1 MRTSRNWRKMSRPT
15 RARIN
20 IILGSIAYVG
30 ALQWA
35 HAAILTNTYA
45 YVGFR
50 YRDDPVVISATWLLA
65 LIPSLWMPSSLR
77 RASQLAYWFFYLVV
91 VVPVAVVT
99 VHSYP
104 GDAQSG
110 ILTAILIISA
120 FAVLGLI
127 YAVPLVAIPHH
138 RFQPHGLW
146 VAILLLSTFSYG
158 LILFTFGLRLQ
169 FASLSDIYTVRAEY
183 MQILENTNVYI
194 SYAVDWQALVLNPL
208 LLLLGL
214 ISRRKLMALVGVIGQ
229 LLIYSFTGYRTVLFS
244 TSVILLLLLVC
255 RPQSRFGIHMLIALT
270 GAVAGSAALYLWS
283 GSLLLCSLIVERL
296 VGLPGLLTGFYF
308 SFFTHHPKM
317 MLSHSVL
324 RGIFDN
330 PYGSVPPLII
340 GKLYFPSS
348 GTYANANF
356 WADAFANFGIW
367 GVFIFTAILGLV
379 FWLYDSMT
387 LDTDLRLAA
396 LMLVMPAIT
405 LANTGLLT
413 CLLTHGLAFACL
425 VMYYLPNQIQAP
437 AVSSLAR
444 VAYVP
449 ARNMR
454 WK

>member
-1 MRTSRNWRKMSRPT
+1 
-15 RARIN
+15 
-20 IILGSIAYVG
+20 
-30 ALQWA
+30 
-35 HAAILTNTYA
+35 
-45 YVGFR
+45 
-50 YRDDPVVISATWLLA
+50 
-65 LIPSLWMPSSLR
+65 
-77 RASQLAYWFFYLVV
+77 
-91 VVPVAVVT
+91 
-99 VHSYP
+99 
-104 GDAQSG
+104 
-110 ILTAILIISA
+110 
-120 FAVLGLI
+120 
-127 YAVPLVAIPHH
+127 
-138 RFQPHGLW
+138 
-146 VAILLLSTFSYG
+146 
-158 LILFTFGLRLQ
+158 
-169 FASLSDIYTVRAEY
+169 
-183 MQILENTNVYI
+183 
-194 SYAVDWQALVLNPL
+194 
-208 LLLLGL
+208 
-214 ISRRKLMALVGVIGQ
+214 
-229 LLIYSFTGYRTVLFS
+229 
-244 TSVILLLLLVC
+244 
-255 RPQSRFGIHMLIALT
+255 MLIALT

-317 MLSHSVL
+317 MLSHSVFK
-324 RGIFDN
+324 GIFDN